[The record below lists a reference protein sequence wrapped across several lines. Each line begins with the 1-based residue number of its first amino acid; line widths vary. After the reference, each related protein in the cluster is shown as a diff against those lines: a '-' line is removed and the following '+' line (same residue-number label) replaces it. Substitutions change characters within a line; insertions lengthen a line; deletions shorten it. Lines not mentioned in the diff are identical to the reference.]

1 MADQKL
7 RVDIIGDASKLN
19 RSLTGASEKLKSFGS
34 QISSIGKKLSVGLTL
49 PIGLA
54 GGAAIK
60 LASDF
65 QESLNKVDVAFG
77 ESSKD
82 VRDFAKTTLKQ
93 FGIARGSALD
103 MAALFGDMSTSMGL
117 SRSEAAELSTSLVGL
132 AGDLASFKN
141 MNIAEV
147 TTALNGV
154 FTGETESLKRL
165 GIVMTQVNLEQFAL
179 NQGITKSI
187 KEMTQA
193 EKVNLRFQFV
203 MSKTA
208 NAHGDFARTQEGAA
222 NQMRE
227 FQESLKELG
236 VEIGLIMLPIFT
248 KLVEFANRVI
258 EKFKTFDEKTKTTI
272 IIIAGI
278 AAAVGPVLI
287 LIGSMASGIGVLSSG
302 IGLVIPKLIK
312 FTDAIKTLNFA
323 MVANPVGIMATAV
336 ALLTAGLV
344 ELLHRIEP
352 AVSRLQTF
360 FNLIASLGNPL
371 KFAELQAKS
380 LADAMKEK
388 SDAAKVA
395 TKEQEELR
403 KVIEKAATSTQPLVK
418 EIKNVADAYEE
429 NLAPAIDNTKQ
440 ILDNFLGTSQQTAED
455 TKNLITFDPDSVQ
468 VLEDDP
474 IDDDMLKNLLKKK
487 QSIENALKELNE
499 NATAIIKDGI
509 VDLGV
514 GLGEAIGMAISGTG
528 DFVQS
533 MGVMILSTI
542 GNVATQLGTLAIKIG
557 VGLKAIR
564 VALKSLN
571 PAVAIAAGV
580 ALVAVGAL
588 FKAGASKIAENNS
601 SVPSFATG
609 GIVSAPTLAL
619 VGDNFGAGRGNPE
632 VIAPLDKL
640 KSMIGQQT
648 QTVNVGGEFRVEG
661 QDLVLAIQRAE
672 KNRNRLL

>member
-278 AAAVGPVLI
+278 AAAIGPVLI
-287 LIGSMASGIGVLSSG
+287 LIGAMSSG
-302 IGLVIPKLIK
+302 IGALASGIAVAIPLLVR
-312 FTDAIKTLNFA
+312 FTSSIKTLTVA
-323 MVANPVGIMATAV
+323 MVANPVGIIATSV
-336 ALLTAGLV
+336 AILTAGLI
-344 ELLHRIEP
+344 ELVHQMEP
-352 AVSRLQTF
+352 AVSRIQTF
-360 FNLIASLGNPL
+360 FNAIKSLGNPL
-371 KFAELQAKS
+371 KFQELQIKSVTKANLEKAKS
-380 LADAMKEK
+380 DQESKK
-388 SDAAKVA
+388 S
-395 TKEQEELR
+395 QEELT
-403 KVIEKAATSTQPLVK
+403 KVIEKAATSAQPLVK
-418 EIKNVADAYEE
+418 EINNVADAYEE

-468 VLEDDP
+468 VLEDDL

-487 QSIENALKELNE
+487 QAIENALKELNE
-499 NATAIIKDGI
+499 SATAIIKDGI
-509 VDLGV
+509 VDIGV

-557 VGLKAIR
+557 VGLKAIKI
-564 VALKSLN
+564 ALKTLH

-580 ALVAVGAL
+580 ALVAIGTL